1 MGRHR
6 SDPRGLA
13 RIVIATVAVALALG
27 LLVGGAIALVNA
39 VTGGSDQSGPPGAQS
54 RAATPSSPSRSE
66 SAPSSSTPLVIRAVR
81 GSTLVTITDPGSND
95 VVFRG
100 TLMSGEGRRYDQAP
114 LSVVAGDGGVVEVT
128 IYGKVENRPA
138 GQRATWYVARR

>member
-27 LLVGGAIALVNA
+27 LLVVGAIALVNA
-39 VTGGSDQSGPPGAQS
+39 LTGGSEQGGPPGAQPRTS
-54 RAATPSSPSRSE
+54 APPPSRSA
-66 SAPSSSTPLVIRAVR
+66 SAPSSATPLVIRAVR

-114 LSVVAGDGGVVEVT
+114 LSVVAGDGGAVEVT

-138 GQRATWYVARR
+138 GQRATWYVSRR